1 MTRKLLSVLLAL
13 VMVLC
18 FMPTIAFAEDAH
30 THCVCGGEHSVGD
43 HTTHTD
49 VTWTGVSDLS
59 EIAAAGNYYLK
70 NDVTLSNSWTCTYD
84 IYLCLGGK
92 TITGKDGAAVIN
104 VASDA
109 SLAITDCGTSG
120 KITHAEGAKGRGI
133 ENNGTLTLW
142 NGTVSGNSIV
152 GDGGGVYVSAG
163 CTFTMYGGSISG
175 NSAVANEDWN
185 GKGGGVCVDWSYQD
199 RKGIFNMH
207 GGSITGNTATNS
219 GGGVNLEN
227 YSCTFTMTGGSITNN
242 TANFGGG
249 VWSDGTFTMH
259 NGTISGN
266 TATNNSGGVWSDGTF
281 TMNDGTISGN
291 SVSYEGGGVYN
302 GGTFTMN
309 DGAINGNS
317 ATNGGGVASC
327 SIEAEFAMNGG
338 TISDNTATNGGGV
351 YSLSRFTM
359 IGGTISG
366 NTATDNAGG
375 VASYGMGARFTM
387 NGGSIGGNSA
397 TNGGGVA
404 SCGLEAEFAMTG
416 GTISGNTAT
425 DNGGGVY
432 ADFSGYYGMFT
443 VSGTPV
449 ISGNV
454 KGGTITDGELQG
466 GTVNNLYLPSG
477 KTVTVE
483 SGKPLTEGAMIGV
496 TTGSTPTA
504 GNPVVITSGSADKD
518 YFQSDDDTYDVGT
531 DNDGKVV
538 LQLHSFGGDYLHD
551 ETGHWQVCQNDGC
564 TATTAKTAHSG
575 GTTTCTAKA
584 VCEVCGGEYGDLEP
598 HELTHIDEKTAT
610 AIETGNTEY
619 WHCDVCD
626 KYFSNKNGTNE
637 ITLAD
642 TVTPKLAPKIIAG
655 DGAAVTD
662 GEKKALSFTS
672 DAAFDDFLRVE
683 VDGKTVNESSYTVK
697 SGSTVVTLNA
707 DYVSTL
713 AVGEHRLGI
722 VSESGTA
729 TAKFTVNKKAAE
741 TTGKTDKPD
750 TNEDK
755 TSPQTGDGSNL
766 ALWLALLL
774 ASGGAV
780 IGTTVVSK
788 KRKYNR

>member
-49 VTWTGVSDLS
+49 VMWTGVSDLS

-104 VASDA
+104 VASGA

-175 NSAVANEDWN
+175 NSAVANKNWN
-185 GKGGGVCVDWSYQD
+185 GKGGGVCVDWSDQD

-219 GGGVNLEN
+219 GGGVNLNN
-227 YSCTFTMTGGSITNN
+227 YYCTFTMTGGSITNN
-242 TANFGGG
+242 TANLGGG
-249 VWSDGTFTMH
+249 VWSEGTFTMNGGSVTNNTATNNCGGVYNDGTFTMN

-266 TATNNSGGVWSDGTF
+266 TATNNGGGVYNDGTF

-291 SVSYEGGGVYN
+291 SVYYEGGGVN
-302 GGTFTMN
+302 NHGTFTMN
-309 DGAINGNS
+309 DGTINGNS
-317 ATNGGGVASC
+317 ATNGGGVYNDHRFTMHNGTISGNTATNDGGGVYSSGTDARLTMNGGSISGNTATNNGGGVASWGN
-327 SIEAEFAMNGG
+327 ETEFAMNGG
-338 TISDNTATNGGGV
+338 TIS
-351 YSLSRFTM
+351 
-359 IGGTISG
+359 G
-366 NTATDNAGG
+366 NTAT
-375 VASYGMGARFTM
+375 
-387 NGGSIGGNSA
+387 
-397 TNGGGVA
+397 
-404 SCGLEAEFAMTG
+404 
-416 GTISGNTAT
+416 
-425 DNGGGVY
+425 NGGGVY
-432 ADFSGYYGMFT
+432 ADFSGYNGMFT

-575 GTTTCTAKA
+575 GTTTCKDKA
-584 VCEVCGGEYGDLEP
+584 VCEICNEEYGDLAP
-598 HELTHIDEKTAT
+598 HELTHNDEKPAT

-626 KYFSNKNGTNE
+626 KYFSDENAENE
-637 ITLAD
+637 INLTD
-642 TVTPKLAPKIIAG
+642 TVVSKLAPKIIAG
-655 DGAAVTD
+655 DGAAVTE

-707 DYVSTL
+707 DYVATL
-713 AVGEHRLGI
+713 SVGEHTLGI

-741 TTGKTDKPD
+741 TTSTTNKPD
-750 TNEDK
+750 ANNDT
-755 TSPQTGDGSNL
+755 TSPKTGDNSNL
-766 ALWLALLL
+766 VLWIALLL
-774 ASGGAV
+774 ISGSAV

-788 KRKYNR
+788 KKKYNR

>member
-1 MTRKLLSVLLAL
+1 MKKLLSVLLVL
-13 VMVLC
+13 TMLLC
-18 FMPTIAFAEDAH
+18 FMPTLAFAEDAH

-104 VASDA
+104 VASGA

-142 NGTVSGNSIV
+142 NGSISGNSIV
-152 GDGGGVYVSAG
+152 G
-163 CTFTMYGGSISG
+163 
-175 NSAVANEDWN
+175 N
-185 GKGGGVCVDWSYQD
+185 GGGVCVGWSYQD

-219 GGGVNLEN
+219 GGGVYLEN
-227 YSCTFTMTGGSITNN
+227 YYCTFTMTGGSITNN
-242 TANFGGG
+242 TADLGGG
-249 VWSDGTFTMH
+249 VWSEGTFTMH

-266 TATNNSGGVWSDGTF
+266 TATDNDGGVACANGTF

-291 SVSYEGGGVYN
+291 TATNNGGGVYVSDCC
-302 GGTFTMN
+302 TFTMN
-309 DGAINGNS
+309 DGTINGNS
-317 ATNGGGVASC
+317 A
-327 SIEAEFAMNGG
+327 
-338 TISDNTATNGGGV
+338 
-351 YSLSRFTM
+351 
-359 IGGTISG
+359 
-366 NTATDNAGG
+366 
-375 VASYGMGARFTM
+375 SY
-387 NGGSIGGNSA
+387 
-397 TNGGGVA
+397 GGGVA
-404 SCGLEAEFAMTG
+404 SCGSEAEFAMNG

-454 KGGTITDGELQG
+454 KDGTITDGELQG

-504 GNPVVITSGSADKD
+504 GNPVVITSGSADKG
-518 YFQSDDDTYDVGT
+518 YFQSDVDTYDVGT
-531 DNDGKVV
+531 ADDGKVV

-575 GTTTCTAKA
+575 GTATCTAKA

-598 HELTHIDEKTAT
+598 HELTHIAAKAAT
-610 AIETGNTEY
+610 ASEFGNTEY
-619 WHCDVCD
+619 WHCDVCN
-626 KYFSNKNGTNE
+626 KYFSDEKAENE
-637 ITLAD
+637 IALAD
-642 TVTPKLAPKIIAG
+642 TVISKLAPKIIAG
-655 DGAAVTD
+655 DGATVTQ

-707 DYVSTL
+707 DYVATL
-713 AVGEHRLGI
+713 SVGEHTLGI

-729 TAKFTVNKKAAE
+729 TATFTVNKKAAE
-741 TTGKTDKPD
+741 TSEKTDKPD
-750 TNEDK
+750 TNNNTK
-755 TSPQTGDGSNL
+755 SPQTGDTSNL

-780 IGTTVVSK
+780 IGTTVVSRK
-788 KRKYNR
+788 KMYER

>member
-351 YSLSRFTM
+351 
-359 IGGTISG
+359 
-366 NTATDNAGG
+366 
-375 VASYGMGARFTM
+375 
-387 NGGSIGGNSA
+387 
-397 TNGGGVA
+397 A

-713 AVGEHRLGI
+713 AVGEHTLGI

-741 TTGKTDKPD
+741 TTVDNSTK
-750 TNEDK
+750 
-755 TSPQTGDGSNL
+755 SPQTGDGSNL
-766 ALWLALLL
+766 ALWFALLFI
-774 ASGGAV
+774 SGGTV
-780 IGTTVVSK
+780 IGTTVISRK
-788 KRKYNR
+788 KKYNK